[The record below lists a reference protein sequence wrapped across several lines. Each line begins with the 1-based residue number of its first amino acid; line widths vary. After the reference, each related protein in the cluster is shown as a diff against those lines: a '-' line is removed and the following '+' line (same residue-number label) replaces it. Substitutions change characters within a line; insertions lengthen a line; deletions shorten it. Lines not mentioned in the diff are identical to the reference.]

1 MQNFGKKS
9 HKIHSKSFQYMNA
22 LVAVEHRFGC
32 RACESNVCVCGKTV
46 DTRGLHGFAC
56 RRSARTQQRHRQM
69 NDMLWS
75 AIKRAQ
81 TSFPSSLKCEVVFT
95 VSNSGGRPPSLT
107 GKLISQHSGISGFIS
122 LRVGQSPPANVRR
135 ANAILSSTLPQLLL
149 LQLRTGRYMAPSC
162 PRRPSG
168 SPDDDDKAETF

>member
-1 MQNFGKKS
+1 MWSSMMAPHQGLLSWHCSRPWCQFCSIGLGTTSN
-9 HKIHSKSFQYMNA
+9 
-22 LVAVEHRFGC
+22 LVHWLM
-32 RACESNVCVCGKTV
+32 V
-46 DTRGLHGFAC
+46 D
-56 RRSARTQQRHRQM
+56 S
-69 NDMLWS
+69 S
-75 AIKRAQ
+75 AQ